1 MEPLPWYRIAAA
13 PVCIAA
19 LVVYT
24 VLRPSTRALCT
35 VLGAGLLTGYGM
47 AQDQISARLCPE
59 YFTVLHNPIPGLTDP
74 TLLGL
79 AWGFLG
85 AAGGGVAMGYAVG
98 LTATVGRNPQLTVRE
113 LLRPMLALVA
123 AVAGVT
129 TITGLSAYR
138 HADMFA
144 IRLDPVLDSRVP
156 TTRHHEL
163 FAVASYHLAAYL
175 SAVIGSVIL
184 CAWVVRERSRRA
196 APDATRPVG

>member
-13 PVCIAA
+13 PVCITA

-24 VLRPSTRALCT
+24 VLRPSTRALST
-35 VLGAGLLTGYGM
+35 LLGTGLLAGYGM
-47 AQDQISARLCPE
+47 AQDQVSARLCPE

-98 LTATVGRNPQLTVRE
+98 LAATVGRNPQLTVRE
-113 LLRPMLALVA
+113 LLRPMLAVVA

-129 TITGLSAYR
+129 AITGLSAYR

-144 IRLDPVLDSRVP
+144 IRLDPLLDSRVP
-156 TTRHHEL
+156 VDRHHNL
-163 FAVASYHLAAYL
+163 FTIACYHLAAYV
-175 SAVIGSVIL
+175 SAVVGSVIL
-184 CAWVVRERSRRA
+184 CVWVARERSRRA
-196 APDATRPVG
+196 LADPVRPEG